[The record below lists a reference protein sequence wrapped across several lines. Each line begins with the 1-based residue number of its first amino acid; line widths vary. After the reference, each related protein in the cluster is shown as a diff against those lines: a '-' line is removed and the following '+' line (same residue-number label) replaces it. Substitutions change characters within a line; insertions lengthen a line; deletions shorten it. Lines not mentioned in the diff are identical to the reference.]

1 MSLKIDPAFI
11 QPAEHCQKPTI
22 SDAGAATIPLIDLS
36 PLLHHQIPS
45 DPSDPAIPDEISS
58 LIAAIGAACRDWGFF
73 QVINHG
79 VDPQLLERIQA
90 AAMEFFALPAEE
102 KRKVKR
108 DEVNPLGYYDSEY
121 TKNVRDW
128 KEVFDLVVREYNDG
142 LLSLKNRWPEY
153 PPAMRET
160 CEEYIAAMEKLSYK
174 LVELISLSL
183 NLLAKRLNGFFKDS
197 SSYFR
202 LNYYNPCPMPDL
214 VLGIGRHK
222 DSGALTILYQDQ
234 VGGLDVKRKS
244 DGEWVRVKPIPNS
257 YVINVGNVFQVWTN
271 ERYESVEH
279 RASVNSEKARLSI
292 PFFLIP
298 TFSTNV
304 KPLEEL
310 VTDENPA
317 KYEEYNWRDY
327 LISLLE
333 SKFKKMDKESIQISQ
348 FKKTTI

>member
-1 MSLKIDPAFI
+1 MDFQIDPSFI
-11 QPAEHCQKPTI
+11 QPTEHRPKITI
-22 SDAGAATIPLIDLS
+22 SDAGSIPLIDLS
-36 PLLHHQIPS
+36 PLLHHHIPS
-45 DPSDPAIPDEISS
+45 DPSDPAIPNEISS

-73 QVINHG
+73 QVVNHG
-79 VDPQLLERIQA
+79 VDPQLLERIEA
-90 AAMEFFALPAEE
+90 VAVEFFALPAEE

-108 DEVNPLGYYDSEY
+108 DEVNPLGYYDSEH

-128 KEVFDLVVREYNDG
+128 KEVFDLVVREYDDG
-142 LLSLKNRWPEY
+142 LLVLKNRWPEY

-160 CEEYIAAMEKLSYK
+160 CKDYIAVVEKLSYK
-174 LVELISLSL
+174 LIELIALSL
-183 NLLAKRLNGFFKDS
+183 NLPAKCLNSFFKDS
-197 SSYFR
+197 SSFFR
-202 LNYYNPCPMPDL
+202 LNYYNPCPTPDL
-214 VLGIGRHK
+214 VLGVGHHK
-222 DSGALTILYQDQ
+222 DSIALTVLYQDQ

-257 YVINVGNVFQVWTN
+257 YIINVGNIIQVWTN

-292 PFFLIP
+292 PFFFLP

-310 VTDENPA
+310 VSDENPA

-327 LISLLE
+327 FSSHLGGN
-333 SKFKKMDKESIQISQ
+333 FKKMDKEDIQISH
-348 FKKTTI
+348 FRKSTLI

>member
-1 MSLKIDPAFI
+1 MSLKIDLAFI
-11 QPAEHCQKPTI
+11 QPAEHRPKPTF
-22 SDAGAATIPLIDLS
+22 SDAGAATIPLIDFS

-45 DPSDPAIPDEISS
+45 NPSNPAIPNEISS

-90 AAMEFFALPAEE
+90 AAIEFFALPAEE
-102 KRKVKR
+102 KLKVKR
-108 DEVNPLGYYDSEY
+108 DEVNPLGYYDSEH

-128 KEVFDLVVREYNDG
+128 KEVLDLVVREYDDG
-142 LLSLKNRWPEY
+142 LLVLKNRWPEY
-153 PPAMRET
+153 PPAMSST
-160 CEEYIAAMEKLSYK
+160 CEMYIAAVEKLSYK

-183 NLLAKRLNGFFKDS
+183 NLHAKRLNGFFKDS
-197 SSYFR
+197 SCYFR
-202 LNYYNPCPMPDL
+202 LNYYKPCPTPDL
-214 VLGIGRHK
+214 VLGVGRHK
-222 DSGALTILYQDQ
+222 DSGALTVLYQDQ

-257 YVINVGNVFQVWTN
+257 YIIIVGDIIKVWSN
-271 ERYESVEH
+271 EKYESVEH
-279 RASVNSEKARLSI
+279 RVSVNSEKARLSI
-292 PFFLIP
+292 PFFFLP

-327 LISLLE
+327 YSSRLGSN
-333 SKFKKMDKESIQISQ
+333 FKKMDKENLQISH

>member
-1 MSLKIDPAFI
+1 MSLKIDSAFI
-11 QPAEHCQKPTI
+11 QAAEHRPKPTI
-22 SDAGAATIPLIDLS
+22 SDAGAGTIPLIDLS

-45 DPSDPAIPDEISS
+45 DPSDPAIADEISS
-58 LIAAIGAACRDWGFF
+58 LIASIGAACRDWGFF
-73 QVINHG
+73 QVVNHG
-79 VDPQLLERIQA
+79 VDPQLLDRIQA
-90 AAMEFFALPAEE
+90 AVVEFFALPAEE

-108 DEVNPLGYYDSEY
+108 DEVNALGYYDSEN

-128 KEVFDLVVREYNDG
+128 KEVLDLVIREYDDG
-142 LLSLKNRWPEY
+142 LLLLKNRWPEY
-153 PPAMRET
+153 PPAMRKT
-160 CEEYIAAMEKLSYK
+160 CEEYIANVEKLSYK

-183 NLLAKRLNGFFKDS
+183 NLPAKRFNGFFKDS

-202 LNYYNPCPMPDL
+202 LNYYNPCPTPDL
-214 VLGIGRHK
+214 VLGVGRHK
-222 DSGALTILYQDQ
+222 DSEALTVLYQDQ

-244 DGEWVRVKPIPNS
+244 DGEWIRVKPTPNS
-257 YVINVGNVFQVWTN
+257 YIINVGDIIQVWTN
-271 ERYESVEH
+271 EKYESVEH
-279 RASVNSEKARLSI
+279 RVSVNSEKARLSI
-292 PFFLIP
+292 PFFFFP

-327 LISLLE
+327 FSSLLG
-333 SKFKKMDKESIQISQ
+333 SNFKKMDKENIQISD

>member
-11 QPAEHCQKPTI
+11 QPAEHRPKPTI
-22 SDAGAATIPLIDLS
+22 SGAGTIPLIDLS

-45 DPSDPAIPDEISS
+45 DSSDPAIPNEISS

-79 VDPQLLERIQA
+79 VDPQLLERIQKA
-90 AAMEFFALPAEE
+90 VVEFFALPAEE

-108 DEVNPLGYYDSEY
+108 DEVNPLGYYDSEN

-128 KEVFDLVVREYNDG
+128 KEVLDLVNREYDDG
-142 LLSLKNRWPEY
+142 LLVLKNRWPEY
-153 PPAMRET
+153 PPAMRKT
-160 CEEYIAAMEKLSYK
+160 CEEYISVVEKLSYK

-183 NLLAKRLNGFFKDS
+183 NLPAKRLNGFFKDS

-214 VLGIGRHK
+214 VMGVGRHK
-222 DSGALTILYQDQ
+222 DSGALTVLYQDQ

-244 DGEWVRVKPIPNS
+244 DGEWVRVKPTSNS
-257 YVINVGNVFQVWTN
+257 YIINVGDVIEVWTN
-271 ERYESVEH
+271 QRYESVEH

-292 PFFLIP
+292 PFFFLP

-310 VTDENPA
+310 VSDENPA
-317 KYEEYNWRDY
+317 KYEEYNWREFVSSR
-327 LISLLE
+327 LGSN
-333 SKFKKMDKESIQISQ
+333 FKKMDKENIQISH